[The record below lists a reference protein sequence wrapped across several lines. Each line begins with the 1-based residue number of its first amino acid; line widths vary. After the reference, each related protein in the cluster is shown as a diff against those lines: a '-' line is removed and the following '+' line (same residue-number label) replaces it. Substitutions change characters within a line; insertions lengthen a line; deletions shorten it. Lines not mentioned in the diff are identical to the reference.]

1 MIDCFQ
7 AYKTIVISNLTTK
20 KQQLDILMLY
30 PHSDMFP
37 ILQLLLTSLLVW
49 YTRSSPISQGCG
61 DLGVVAWWHVEKP
74 WLP

>member
-1 MIDCFQ
+1 
-7 AYKTIVISNLTTK
+7 
-20 KQQLDILMLY
+20 MLY

-49 YTRSSPISQGCG
+49 YSRSSPINQGCG

-74 WLP
+74 

>member
-1 MIDCFQ
+1 M
-7 AYKTIVISNLTTK
+7 ISNLTLK
-20 KQQLDILMLY
+20 KQQDILMLY

-49 YTRSSPISQGCG
+49 YSRSSPVNQGCG

-74 WLP
+74 